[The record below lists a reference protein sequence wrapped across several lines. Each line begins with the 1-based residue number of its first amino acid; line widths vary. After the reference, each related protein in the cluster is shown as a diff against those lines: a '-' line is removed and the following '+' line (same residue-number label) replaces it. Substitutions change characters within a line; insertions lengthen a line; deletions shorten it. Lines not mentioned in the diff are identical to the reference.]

1 MTQQSNTKTADNQQ
15 PTPNRQNK
23 TALIT
28 GGSRGIGLGI
38 ARCLAQQGYNLAING
53 VRSEELIQDTLDE
66 LRALG
71 VQVVYCQGSIASAD
85 ERSALIE
92 KAYSELG
99 TLNVLVNNA
108 GIAPR
113 QRLDLLDTTPESF
126 RELLDTNLEGP
137 FFLTQEVA
145 RRMAV
150 SKEADPA
157 FQGSIVFVTSISATV
172 ASINRGE
179 YCISKA
185 GLAMTTSL
193 FAVRMAEYNIPVYEV
208 RPGVITTDMTA
219 KVQSKYDQ
227 LFDGGMALQARW
239 GTPEDVGKA
248 VASLVRGDFPY
259 STGQVINVDGG
270 MLIDRL

>member
-1 MTQQSNTKTADNQQ
+1 MTQESQTTPAESRPPTAD
-15 PTPNRQNK
+15 RRKK

-38 ARCLAQQGYNLAING
+38 AQCLAREGYNLAING
-53 VRSEELIQDTLDE
+53 VRPEELVQDTLNE
-66 LRALG
+66 LRAMG
-71 VQVVYCQGSIASAD
+71 VKVVYCQGSIASAED
-85 ERSALIE
+85 RKRFLDH
-92 KAYSELG
+92 AYQELG
-99 TLNVLVNNA
+99 SLNVLVNNA
-108 GIAPR
+108 GIAPK

-126 RELLDTNLEGP
+126 RDLLDTNLEGP
-137 FFLTQEVA
+137 FFLTQDVA
-145 RRMAV
+145 NRMAAA
-150 SKEADPA
+150 KEADPA

-172 ASINRGE
+172 ASVNRGE

-185 GLAMTTSL
+185 GLAMTAAL
-193 FAVRMAEYNIPVYEV
+193 FAVKMAEFGVPVYEV
-208 RPGVITTDMTA
+208 RPGVIATDMTA

-227 LFDGGMALQARW
+227 LFDGGMALQPRW

-259 STGQVINVDGG
+259 STGQVIHVDGG

>member
-1 MTQQSNTKTADNQQ
+1 M
-15 PTPNRQNK
+15 K

-38 ARCLAQQGYNLAING
+38 AQCLAREGYKLAING
-53 VRSEELIQDTLDE
+53 VRPEEAVQETLND

-71 VQVVYCQGSIASAD
+71 TEVIYCQGSIALAD
-85 ERSALIE
+85 DRARIVREVYAQW
-92 KAYSELG
+92 G

-108 GIAPR
+108 GISPR

-126 RELLDTNLEGP
+126 RDLLDTNLEGP
-137 FFLTQEVA
+137 FFLTQAIAKRMVA
-145 RRMAV
+145 
-150 SKEADPA
+150 SKEADAA
-157 FQGSIVFVTSISATV
+157 FWGTIVFVTSISATV

-179 YCISKA
+179 YCVSKA
-185 GLAMTTSL
+185 GLAMTAAL
-193 FAVRMAEYNIPVYEV
+193 FAVKMAEFGIPVFEV
-208 RPGVITTDMTA
+208 RPGVIATDMTA

-227 LFDGGMALQARW
+227 LFNSGMALQPRW
-239 GTPEDVGKA
+239 GTPDDVGKA

-259 STGQVINVDGG
+259 STGQVIHVDGG